1 MGGEA
6 ALRSLKTLRIE
17 WRGYRNLIEQSERP
31 EGPWIPQFSHST
43 ELWDLANLRFS
54 SDAEAE
60 ITNDF
65 AFKVRRVVAN
75 RVAAQQSGT
84 EWRAGNLGQIQDA
97 EEWME
102 LSSFRVLL
110 NALEATDL
118 RWERTVNMQSQSHD
132 VVSFSWRNRT
142 VRLFINRN
150 TNLPT
155 ATESTSTYPYDVFWN
170 VWGIVSTR

>member
-1 MGGEA
+1 MRKLGIYLTCVVFALSYFKPTTFAESTAVHTSATALVKLALTKMGGEA

-65 AFKVRRVVAN
+65 AFRVRRVVAN

-132 VVSFSWRNRT
+132 V
-142 VRLFINRN
+142 
-150 TNLPT
+150 
-155 ATESTSTYPYDVFWN
+155 
-170 VWGIVSTR
+170 